1 MKKLINFL
9 GLLLVAINLSAQV
22 YPCDIA
28 SNGLSPSVTS
38 LRPGETIDI
47 SFDIYNA
54 GSDPNC
60 RYNPGEI
67 TVVLAL
73 PPFLKF
79 TSIVSPSMGNGD
91 YFMWTYDE
99 IENVMFGEND
109 AFIGWGQGEGGVT
122 FRFTALVPDVYPS
135 FSPVS
140 FDITSTGISNYNDND
155 DYAQTIFIVAPLPIE
170 LSSFYGKVVDCKYVD
185 LKWETASEQ
194 NNAYMEILRSTDG
207 KEFLAIGR
215 VEGSNNARGSSYSLE
230 DHNFLEP
237 GTKYLYKIR
246 QVDFD
251 GTMTHHKLIS
261 VQYDCQGAKA
271 EMKLYPNPAMD
282 NVNVTMSGIKL
293 TQDVSF
299 HLYNSEGALVRKLFI
314 ASDKVNE
321 LSLLGLSPGIYHIKS
336 VNLDEPVYARFI
348 KIE

>member
-1 MKKLINFL
+1 MKNIIIFTSFILFL
-9 GLLLVAINLSAQV
+9 AKGYGQDAGISGSVMPNPITIGNTGTLQVIFNNNCFCTIMPGNVYVEVSLPPAPTVYTASAPGGPGASLFTWTFDGVTWTGTNNSIIPLLSASIITFTLTGV
-22 YPCDIA
+22 
-28 SNGLSPSVTS
+28 G
-38 LRPGETIDI
+38 PGMPPAIVLFTDL
-47 SFDIYNA
+47 NV
-54 GSDPNC
+54 GSDPNFP
-60 RYNPGEI
+60 NNN
-67 TVVLAL
+67 A
-73 PPFLKF
+73 
-79 TSIVSPSMGNGD
+79 
-91 YFMWTYDE
+91 
-99 IENVMFGEND
+99 
-109 AFIGWGQGEGGVT
+109 
-122 FRFTALVPDVYPS
+122 TAGFQV
-135 FSPVS
+135 
-140 FDITSTGISNYNDND
+140 
-155 DYAQTIFIVAPLPIE
+155 QAPAPIE
-170 LSSFYGKVVDCKYVD
+170 LTSFYGKVVDCEYID

-215 VEGSNNARGSSYSLE
+215 VEGSNNSRGSSYSLE

-261 VQYDCQGAKA
+261 VQYDCQGAKP

-299 HLYNSEGALVRKLFI
+299 HLYNSEGALVRRLFI
-314 ASDKVNE
+314 ASDRINE
-321 LSLLGLSPGIYHIKS
+321 LSLIGLSPGIYHIKS